1 MLTNCVNCV
10 APIDPKLD
18 KCPYCGTSYEAMG
31 IESREDKSSELRI
44 EMGQLA
50 SQMAQELNNYRV
62 IYGLDTP
69 NDIRRRYGLRGI

>member
-31 IESREDKSSELRI
+31 VHVDTGHKDILYADNAPVIEINVAESALAIGAISVNDMRRI
-44 EMGQLA
+44 MGLKP
-50 SQMAQELNNYRV
+50 V
-62 IYGLDTP
+62 HW
-69 NDIRRRYGLRGI
+69 

>member
-31 IESREDKSSELRI
+31 VEKNDAACEIKLTPFVLRASNV
-44 EMGQLA
+44 ERLVRDGLMTTNEARRVMGL
-50 SQMAQELNNYRV
+50 
-62 IYGLDTP
+62 YG
-69 NDIRRRYGLRGI
+69 I